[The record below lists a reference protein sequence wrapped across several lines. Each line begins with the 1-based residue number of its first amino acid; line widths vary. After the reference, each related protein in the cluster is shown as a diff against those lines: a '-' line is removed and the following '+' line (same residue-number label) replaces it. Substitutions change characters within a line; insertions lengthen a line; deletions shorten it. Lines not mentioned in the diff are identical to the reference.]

1 MTYQAINT
9 LLWLDI
15 GVTNLDRAIT
25 FYQALLN
32 TQARDARP
40 HADSATL
47 QLSASGSGITL
58 IKQPE
63 VALGSLTAYLN
74 CNGRLK
80 QALAQVK
87 LNGGEVLQDIH
98 SMEPFGVRAVILDS
112 ENNRIALHSAE

>member
-15 GVTNLDRAIT
+15 AVTDMDRAIT

-32 TQARDARP
+32 VPARDARP
-40 HADSATL
+40 HSDSATL
-47 QLSASGSGITL
+47 QLSANGSGITL
-58 IKQPE
+58 IKHPE
-63 VALGSLTAYLN
+63 VMQGNMTAYLN
-74 CNGRLK
+74 CNGRLS

-87 LNGGEVLQDIH
+87 LNGGKILQDVH
-98 SMEPFGVRAVILDS
+98 SMEPFGLRAVILDS